1 MAAAKKEVTDQLENV
16 SNKYFVWENPEN
28 IPNPYDDEIYW
39 NLAKYI
45 EKLHDTYTKIL
56 TRSREI
62 TKYAEIK
69 KDDAHKVYAKN
80 KDIVASDEDFFV
92 EK

>member
-16 SNKYFVWENPEN
+16 SNKYFV
-28 IPNPYDDEIYW
+28 
-39 NLAKYI
+39 
-45 EKLHDTYTKIL
+45 KLHDAYTKIL

-69 KDDAHKVYAKN
+69 KDDAQKVYAKN
-80 KDIVASDEDFFV
+80 KGIVASNEDFFV

>member
-1 MAAAKKEVTDQLENV
+1 MTDQLENIK
-16 SNKYFVWENPEN
+16 NTYKAWEYAEN
-28 IPNPYDDEIYW
+28 IANPYDDEIYW
-39 NLAKYI
+39 NLAKYFS
-45 EKLHDTYTKIL
+45 KLDPDMVNNIL
-56 TRSREI
+56 VKTRTI

-69 KDDAHKVYAKN
+69 KDDAQKVYAKN